1 MYKKKHLEDDDDH
14 EEQSLSTRNSS
25 ILENEEKNCEMLF
38 QNTEPYSDEFII
50 KNIVYKIV
58 NSVEIEQQTSLKNV
72 YYIDNFLSTNNVAYN
87 SQVATSYPQNENK
100 KRKHSSDN
108 VEYLSGVRERD
119 SKKKLLDPIREHF
132 IWCPWL
138 KEIPND
144 NEFQIANIGPD
155 ASDKNQVKNMC
166 QINYEIIC
174 KLLLDREHHKENKL
188 IDENPAKKV
197 CLKNSLTI
205 LEQVRS
211 AQSILMNCTSQI
223 SLK

>member
-14 EEQSLSTRNSS
+14 EEHTLSTRNSS

-38 QNTEPYSDEFII
+38 QNTEPYSDDFII

-87 SQVATSYPQNENK
+87 SPQNENK

-119 SKKKLLDPIREHF
+119 SKKKLLDPIKEHF

-138 KEIPND
+138 KEIPNESE
-144 NEFQIANIGPD
+144 NKFKIANIGPETF
-155 ASDKNQVKNMC
+155 DKNQVKNMC
-166 QINYEIIC
+166 QINYETIC
-174 KLLLDREHHKENKL
+174 RLLLDKEHHKENKI